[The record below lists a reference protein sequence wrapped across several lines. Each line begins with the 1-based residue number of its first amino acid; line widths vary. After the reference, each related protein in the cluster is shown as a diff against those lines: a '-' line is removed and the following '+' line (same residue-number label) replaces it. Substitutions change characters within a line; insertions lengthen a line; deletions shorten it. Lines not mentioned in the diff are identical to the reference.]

1 MKNLSNDAKR
11 SGAPD
16 AKPRTRSPGRE
27 AQRSSGREAQRSPG
41 RAAPTLLFL
50 ALTLFAAPAP
60 AADPWEALAAAGSD
74 KAALEKLLT
83 EHPGFHAARFNL
95 GTVLLPTDPAAA
107 ATQLEL
113 ATAAGGAIAIDA
125 WHNLALARAQQ
136 GRWEDALAAAEKA
149 VALDPALA
157 PLRDEVRRVLLA
169 RRDEARRAAEEA
181 AKKLHLNPGS
191 LPIARVGEAYAATL
205 PIAGG
210 TAPYTA
216 TVAGTS
222 KIPEGLTLTGD
233 QLTGMP
239 KVAGSVELEL
249 SITDAAK
256 AQISGKVPLTI
267 LPAPAIT
274 TERLPEAIIGQPYR
288 ASLAAVGLDAPV
300 RWQAAPLPAGLAI
313 SADGTI
319 SGTPTAAGTVTLHCH
334 AADAK
339 RQANRLVDLVVSDL
353 FAPAEDPLPP
363 ATASAPYRF
372 RATVRGPA
380 QEYAWSGGAP
390 LTLAKDG
397 TVSGTPAQP
406 GELKLPATI
415 TAADGRSR
423 TVDLHLTVNPAPLI
437 DTTPIQLAAKQAV
450 DRPVPLTGGTPPF
463 TWAVVGGSLPAGLRL
478 DPDGHLRGAP
488 QDAGKTTVTLTA
500 TDAWKAVAQA
510 DLPIE
515 ITPPKDQPEQAKNDE
530 QKPQDGQQDQQQDQG
545 KDGKQDQAKQDPSKS
560 DQGQQGKQD
569 QAKSDGKDGK
579 QDQAKSDGKDGKQ
592 DQTDP
597 SATAAGTPDAGPQ
610 TPDPSKGISQTAA
623 GRWLDNLPQEDR
635 GVLRYQLLD
644 GGQKPAESKGK
655 AW

>member
-1 MKNLSNDAKR
+1 MKNDPKNPKYWIPQDP
-11 SGAPD
+11 G
-16 AKPRTRSPGRE
+16 PRTPDPGRIK
-27 AQRSSGREAQRSPG
+27 RP
-41 RAAPTLLFL
+41 APTLLFL
-50 ALTLFAAPAP
+50 ALTVFAAPAR

-74 KAALEKLLT
+74 KPALEKILT

-95 GTVLLPTDPAAA
+95 GTVLMGTDPAAA

-149 VALDPALA
+149 VGLDPALA

-191 LPIARVGEAYAATL
+191 LPVARVGEAYEAVL

-210 TAPYTA
+210 TGPYTA

-233 QLTGMP
+233 RLKGTPRAAGN
-239 KVAGSVELEL
+239 VALEL

-256 AQISGKVPLTI
+256 AQISGTVPLTI

-274 TERLPEAIIGQPYR
+274 TDRLPEAIVGQPYR
-288 ASLAAVGLDAPV
+288 ASLAAVGLDTPV
-300 RWQAAPLPAGLAI
+300 RWQVARLPAGLTAT
-313 SADGTI
+313 SDGTI
-319 SGTPTAAGTVTLHCH
+319 AGTPTALGSVMVHLNATDGT
-334 AADAK
+334 
-339 RQANRLVDLVVSDL
+339 RQANRMVELLVSDL

-380 QEYAWSGGAP
+380 QDYAWSGGAP
-390 LTLAKDG
+390 LSLAKDG
-397 TVSGTPAQP
+397 TLSGTPAQP
-406 GELKLPATI
+406 GDLKVPATI

-423 TVDLHLTVNPAPLI
+423 AVELHLTVNPAPLI
-437 DTTPIQLAAKQAV
+437 DTTPIQLAAKQAL

-478 DPDGHLRGAP
+478 DADGHLRGAP
-488 QDAGKTTVTLTA
+488 QDVGKTTVTLTA

-510 DLPIE
+510 ELPIE
-515 ITPPKDQPEQAKNDE
+515 ITPPQDQPEQAKNEDKPQDD
-530 QKPQDGQQDQQQDQG
+530 QKQDGQQDQSKDGKQDQAKDG
-545 KDGKQDQAKQDPSKS
+545 KQDQSKDGKQDQAKQD
-560 DQGQQGKQD
+560 
-569 QAKSDGKDGK
+569 QAKDGK
-579 QDQAKSDGKDGKQ
+579 QDQAKQDQSKDGKQ
-592 DQTDP
+592 DQSKDGQKDQTDP
-597 SATAAGTPDAGPQ
+597 QATASGTPDAGPQ
-610 TPDPSKGISQTAA
+610 TPDAAQGISQTAA

-644 GGQKPAESKGK
+644 GGQKPAEKKGH